1 MSIVFQ
7 AMHAVSGL
15 FARAKRSEEV
25 VNAFLQ
31 NERPWMYRLA
41 LSITQRPDLAEDVVQ
56 ETLIRCWRSTKK
68 LTRVDDLKA
77 FCRQIL
83 VRRAITALGS
93 QDSTELT
100 DIAIPNQVDQQVSVR
115 LVLESLPTESRAILA
130 LSYFEGLSYQEI
142 SDTLG
147 IPAGTVASR
156 LNTARERFR
165 DAWEAK

>member
-1 MSIVFQ
+1 MSIISQ
-7 AMHAVSGL
+7 AVHAVSGL
-15 FARAKRSEEV
+15 FSRAKRSEEV

-41 LSITQRPDLAEDVVQ
+41 LSITQRPDLAEDAVQ

-68 LTRVDDLKA
+68 LTTVDDLRA
-77 FCRQIL
+77 WCRQVL
-83 VRRAITALGS
+83 VRRAITALKA
-93 QDSTELT
+93 QDSSQLP
-100 DIAIPNQVDQQVSVR
+100 DIEVSNQLDQQVSVR
-115 LVLESLPTESRAILA
+115 LVLQSLPLDSRAILA

>member
-1 MSIVFQ
+1 
-7 AMHAVSGL
+7 MHAVSGL

-41 LSITQRPDLAEDVVQ
+41 LSITQRSDLAEDAVQ

-68 LTRVDDLKA
+68 LTTVDDLKA

-83 VRRAITALGS
+83 VRRAITALKAHTS
-93 QDSTELT
+93 SELPEVE
-100 DIAIPNQVDQQVSVR
+100 DAKAFGEQVDVR
-115 LVLESLPTESRAILA
+115 VVLESLPADSRAILA

-142 SDTLG
+142 SETLG

>member
-41 LSITQRPDLAEDVVQ
+41 LSITQRPDLAEDAVQ

-68 LTRVDDLKA
+68 LTTVDDLKA
-77 FCRQIL
+77 FCRQVL
-83 VRRAITALGS
+83 VRRAITALKAHS
-93 QDSTELT
+93 SVELPEVE
-100 DIAIPNQVDQQVSVR
+100 DAKVFGEQVDVR
-115 LVLESLPTESRAILA
+115 LVMQSLPADSRAILS

-156 LNTARERFR
+156 LSTARERFR

>member
-1 MSIVFQ
+1 MSIISQ
-7 AMHAVSGL
+7 AVNSVTEL
-15 FARAKRSEEV
+15 WSRAKRSEEV
-25 VNAFLQ
+25 VNAFLL

-68 LTRVDDLKA
+68 LTTVDDLKA
-77 FCRQIL
+77 WCRQVL
-83 VRRAITALGS
+83 VRRAITALKA
-93 QDSTELT
+93 QDSSELP
-100 DIAIPNQVDQQVSVR
+100 DIEVPTQADQQVSVR

>member
-1 MSIVFQ
+1 MSVVTQ
-7 AMHAVSGL
+7 AVHAVSGL
-15 FARAKRSEEV
+15 FARAKRTEEV

-31 NERPWMYRLA
+31 HERPWMYRLA
-41 LSITQRPDLAEDVVQ
+41 LSITQRSDLAEDAVQ

-68 LTRVDDLKA
+68 LTQVSDLKA
-77 FCRQIL
+77 FCRQVL
-83 VRRAITALGS
+83 VRRAITVLKAHS
-93 QDSTELT
+93 SAELPEVE
-100 DIAIPNQVDQQVSVR
+100 DAKVFGEQVDVR
-115 LVLESLPTESRAILA
+115 LVLQSLPADSRAILS

-156 LNTARERFR
+156 LSTARERFR

>member
-41 LSITQRPDLAEDVVQ
+41 LSITQRPDLAEDAVQ

-68 LTRVDDLKA
+68 LTTVDDLKA
-77 FCRQIL
+77 WCRQVL
-83 VRRAITALGS
+83 VRRAITTLKA
-93 QDSTELT
+93 QDSSELP
-100 DIAIPNQVDQQVSVR
+100 DIEVSNKLDQQVSVR
-115 LVLESLPTESRAILA
+115 LVLQSLPLDSRAILA